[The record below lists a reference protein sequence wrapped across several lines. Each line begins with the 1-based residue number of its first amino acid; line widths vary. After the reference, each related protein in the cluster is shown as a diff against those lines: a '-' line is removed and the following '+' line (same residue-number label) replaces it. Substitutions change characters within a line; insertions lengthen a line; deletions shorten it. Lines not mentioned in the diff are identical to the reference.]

1 MKNGNA
7 YVINRTPRRARFCM
21 VGSVLHKALHK
32 KTFTFQGIL
41 KNHNVLF
48 CEALEDSPSYSWMWT
63 CKMIRM
69 QYTEN
74 SPDLDATQMSLSSAL
89 ILDKGIFLIFSTSI
103 GNKMDSINETFRQW
117 VLESKISHTLA
128 FELSPL
134 TEETRQFG
142 GQSL

>member
-1 MKNGNA
+1 MYNGNA
-7 YVINRTPRRARFCM
+7 YGINRTPRRARFCM
-21 VGSVLHKALHK
+21 VGSVLHKALFRK
-32 KTFTFQGIL
+32 AFTFQGIL
-41 KNHNVLF
+41 KNHNIFHNVLF

-103 GNKMDSINETFRQW
+103 GKKKNGLYKWNIPPMSVRIKD
-117 VLESKISHTLA
+117 
-128 FELSPL
+128 L
-134 TEETRQFG
+134 TYPGIRT
-142 GQSL
+142 